1 MMFENGIERAQVVIV
16 ARHPSVVRKA
26 TSYAQRMRVDLAVL
40 HGTGT
45 EDKENDDGR
54 SSPPP
59 ITSVDMVP
67 GGEAFPFLSSNFQP
81 VPLTIVGNVTDRLAI
96 LVDDIIDDVD
106 NFIEEAKFLKEQG
119 AAKVHLYATHAL
131 YSLEQA
137 RKLQSSAIDQIVVT
151 NSGKAKPDLQ

>member
-1 MMFENGIERAQVVIV
+1 MMFEERIERAQLVIV
-16 ARHPSVVRKA
+16 ARHPSVGRKA
-26 TSYAQRMRVDLAVL
+26 TSYAQRLRVDLAIL
-40 HGTGT
+40 HGTTT
-45 EDKENDDGR
+45 EEVETDDGR
-54 SSPPP
+54 TSPPP

-67 GGEAFPFLSSNFQP
+67 GGDAFPFLNSNFQP

-106 NFIEEAKFLKEQG
+106 NFINEAKFLKEQG

-137 RKLQSSAIDQIVVT
+137 RKLQDSLIDQIVVT
-151 NSGKAKPDLQ
+151 NSGNKKL